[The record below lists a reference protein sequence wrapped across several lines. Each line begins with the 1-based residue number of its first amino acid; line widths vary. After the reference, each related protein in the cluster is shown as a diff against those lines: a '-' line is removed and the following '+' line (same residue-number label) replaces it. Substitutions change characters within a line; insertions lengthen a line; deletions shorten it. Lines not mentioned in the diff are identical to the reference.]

1 MMRKLYIFVL
11 VCFLAASC
19 AQDEG
24 NYIYRELE
32 EPVITGIG
40 DMEVL
45 TYERLRISPDL
56 GEDAL
61 PDDAYSFEWKVIDR
75 NNQHEQTVIGKSR
88 NLDYEVLL
96 MPGLYTLYFTVTD
109 EPTSTLQDT
118 KFTEYFATIFPQR
131 S

>member
-40 DMEVL
+40 DMAVLSSKLGREV
-45 TYERLRISPDL
+45 T
-56 GEDAL
+56 
-61 PDDAYSFEWKVIDR
+61 ID
-75 NNQHEQTVIGKSR
+75 E
-88 NLDYEVLL
+88 LE
-96 MPGLYTLYFTVTD
+96 
-109 EPTSTLQDT
+109 
-118 KFTEYFATIFPQR
+118 
-131 S
+131 